1 MTIRCTVCGE
11 NFKAWSDREDMC
23 EKCKVLVEDERRQAE
38 TERTCP
44 QCGAVLPVG
53 SKGVFCSKKC
63 RTASYEKTRRAM
75 KCTICGADMPPLR
88 RMYCSDRCRKKGEKI
103 KAGKAAVKSDG
114 FAEYE
119 KASIEAMKR
128 GEKLTYGRF
137 MAWKIT
143 EGA

>member
-1 MTIRCTVCGE
+1 METKITMLPVAMLHPHRD
-11 NFKAWSDREDMC
+11 NPRKALGDLTE
-23 EKCKVLVEDERRQAE
+23 LAE
-38 TERTCP
+38 SIKANGVMQNLT
-44 QCGAVLPVG
+44 VLPVG
-53 SKGVFCSKKC
+53 SKGVFCSRKC

-75 KCTICGADMPPLR
+75 KCAVCGADMPPLR

-119 KASIEAMKR
+119 KASIDAMKR

-137 MAWKIT
+137 MAQKIT
-143 EGA
+143 EG